1 MEDVKLP
8 RVVAKKTAQRALKRV
23 GEEIA
28 LSLHDSLQV
37 TPLREFIVQAFD
49 KEIANI
55 QDVSEVAADKL
66 TLFPQGKDERIMETH
81 AA

>member
-1 MEDVKLP
+1 MEDMKLP
-8 RVVAKKTAQRALKRV
+8 RVIAKKTAQRALKRV

-37 TPLREFIVQAFD
+37 TPLRDFVLEAFD
-49 KEIANI
+49 REITNI
-55 QDVSEVAADKL
+55 QGVAEVAADKL
-66 TLFPQGKDERIMETH
+66 TLFPQGQDKRIMETH